1 MTLEFK
7 VVAVFLVV
15 IAVAMLYA
23 IGEYLWRERRRK

>member
-7 VVAVFLVV
+7 VVAVFL
-15 IAVAMLYA
+15 AVLAAAMLYA